1 MLKIVLQRKPS
12 DGAATLSLE
21 GQIVGPW
28 VEELRRVCEELVASG
43 TRLSLDLCTVTFVSR
58 EGVRLLWALAD
69 RQVALLHC
77 SGFVVEQLKAPS
89 GMAT

>member
-1 MLKIVLQRKPS
+1 MLKIVVKMKAG
-12 DGAATLSLE
+12 DAAAVLSLE

-28 VEELRRVCEELVASG
+28 VEELGRVCEELVASG
-43 TRLSLDLCTVTFVSR
+43 KRLSLDLSTVSFVSR
-58 EGVRLLWALAD
+58 EGVQLLWALAD

-77 SGFVVEQLKAPS
+77 SSFVAEQLKAPS